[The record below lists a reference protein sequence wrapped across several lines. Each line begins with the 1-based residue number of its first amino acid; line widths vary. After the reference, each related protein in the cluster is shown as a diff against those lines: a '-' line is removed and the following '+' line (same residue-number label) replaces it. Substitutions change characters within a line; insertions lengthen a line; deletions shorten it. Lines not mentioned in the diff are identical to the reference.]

1 MGFAYTKKLKKAKEE
16 LRLILLFLER
26 FKTQIRFYRRSL
38 FEGLSTISKDLQ
50 FSSLSFIGEA
60 AIYMKEQPFP
70 EAWERAVINWQGE
83 ISDEDKK
90 RLASLSG
97 ILGAFDVQ
105 GQTDALEILEEEF
118 ERSYKQQQELVQTK
132 GKLVRSLG
140 LLMAAG
146 LFVLVI

>member
-1 MGFAYTKKLKKAKEE
+1 
-16 LRLILLFLER
+16 
-26 FKTQIRFYRRSL
+26 
-38 FEGLSTISKDLQ
+38 
-50 FSSLSFIGEA
+50 
-60 AIYMKEQPFP
+60 MKEQPFP

-105 GQTDALEILEEEF
+105 GQTDAMEILEEEF